1 MRFFMLYSNQF
12 ATGNK
17 PIGIASLA
25 AILKREGHQF
35 RLFDCTNY
43 SINVERKFDW
53 NLAGA
58 RNLAFKYP
66 SNPERLPERRDID
79 YHGLVEELLRDIDGF
94 KPDII
99 GLSALTD
106 DYPLGLGLM
115 REVKRTFPDIPTIA
129 GGIHATVDP
138 GGVIAEECFDSVC
151 VGEGEYVVLDVADRI
166 DSKNSLEGIAN
177 LWIKRDD
184 GMVQSKEV
192 RPYEQKLDLFPFP
205 DWSIYGETA
214 FYKPF
219 NGVVYKYDDFEMS
232 RGCPYKCSYCINVQ
246 LQEIYKIAGSASYH
260 REKSIDRVIREV
272 KHAIEVYD
280 IEFLKFWDETFL
292 LMSNER
298 LEEFGERYSSEVG
311 LPYVIET
318 TGQSITEFSA
328 KILQKTNCKSASL
341 GMETGSPDMR
351 KGLLHKPVGNEV
363 YVKAFKIMEE
373 HGIQKVSFNMIGLPN
388 ESEIDLFRTIG
399 LNRLVGTFTQAV
411 GIFYPYKGTPIRDMM
426 VRQGWMDD
434 DFELK
439 DLKDYDFNT
448 FTAGNRSVVK
458 FKDMDSRLL
467 NRIWLLFSTYV
478 YWPARLFPL
487 IDHVKNTDDQF
498 AVTLQNNLQRVT
510 YFRKFEEWPPPEAMG
525 VEEEAEIR
533 PSPDN
538 SEAVLPGLGD
548 AEADEFAALL
558 IGHWSGEGRERV
570 TDMIVAIAKGALRAD
585 VEMPGSMEAL
595 AEWLEIDLANDDA
608 LRRIR
613 AELRSLA
620 KSNSRIY
627 ADVTTTITA

>member
-246 LQEIYKIAGSASYH
+246 LQGLSVPLYAG
-260 REKSIDRVIREV
+260 
-272 KHAIEVYD
+272 
-280 IEFLKFWDETFL
+280 
-292 LMSNER
+292 
-298 LEEFGERYSSEVG
+298 
-311 LPYVIET
+311 
-318 TGQSITEFSA
+318 
-328 KILQKTNCKSASL
+328 KTCL
-341 GMETGSPDMR
+341 GMEEINKKFPYSGCNVTQIKPILDWQFNVLDLMNTTAGFKRAHNGAFIISCYKHVAGQASAFWYETKVRGVSMHDAAWQWWQSVPDVNSSEKNEAVEDSSSSSSFGPNTYIDCLRTMDNAPTSYECNPTCANG
-351 KGLLHKPVGNEV
+351 KKLDDEDDGLL
-363 YVKAFKIMEE
+363 
-373 HGIQKVSFNMIGLPN
+373 
-388 ESEIDLFRTIG
+388 
-399 LNRLVGTFTQAV
+399 
-411 GIFYPYKGTPIRDMM
+411 
-426 VRQGWMDD
+426 GW
-434 DFELK
+434 F
-439 DLKDYDFNT
+439 
-448 FTAGNRSVVK
+448 
-458 FKDMDSRLL
+458 
-467 NRIWLLFSTYV
+467 
-478 YWPARLFPL
+478 
-487 IDHVKNTDDQF
+487 
-498 AVTLQNNLQRVT
+498 
-510 YFRKFEEWPPPEAMG
+510 
-525 VEEEAEIR
+525 
-533 PSPDN
+533 
-538 SEAVLPGLGD
+538 
-548 AEADEFAALL
+548 
-558 IGHWSGEGRERV
+558 
-570 TDMIVAIAKGALRAD
+570 
-585 VEMPGSMEAL
+585 
-595 AEWLEIDLANDDA
+595 
-608 LRRIR
+608 
-613 AELRSLA
+613 
-620 KSNSRIY
+620 
-627 ADVTTTITA
+627 